1 MFFGPPG
8 RGWTFR
14 QDHAGRDAR
23 FGSRCHL
30 IGGLAAVSHRNTI
43 LRVVTAVAG
52 IFRLIVDSVLGEVI
66 QAKRRS
72 MIDGEIDERTSG
84 SETTIHASG
93 WGWVDNDIVNLACT
107 MSGGLSAIALW
118 YLSTGRARLKLL
130 PSRPGQRVVAHRT
143 DGLERLLEIHHDV
156 VSVLAADRYANQRIF
171 PIRPDERIDVS
182 EGLRHGQQGR
192 ARSRAVHIVAV
203 RNGEA
208 QHPRSGRS

>member
-1 MFFGPPG
+1 M
-8 RGWTFR
+8 
-14 QDHAGRDAR
+14 
-23 FGSRCHL
+23 

-156 VSVLAADRYANQRIF
+156 VSVLAADRYANQRIL

-182 EGLRHGQQGR
+182 EAYAMVSKVERVRELIR
-192 ARSRAVHIVAV
+192 VVAV

-208 QHPRSGRS
+208 QHPPVAAVHEIAGDFMSR